1 MTYINKMRFVFITI
15 TLSLYITSS
24 KAELLKPNPSIKPQE
39 VISIQLS
46 ALQKNSIP
54 FNNAGITQTWEFAHP
69 SNRQYTGPI
78 EKFILMMYSPS
89 YIIMLDH
96 KFHNIIQVS
105 LEDDIAFFFIELTD
119 KIGNEF
125 GFQWTLQKV
134 LNEGNYKNCWMTVG
148 VSQPIPLAK
157 ST

>member
-1 MTYINKMRFVFITI
+1 MRFILITI
-15 TLSLYITSS
+15 IFFLYIIPL
-24 KAELLKPNPSIKPQE
+24 KAELLKPNPSIKPEE
-39 VISIQLS
+39 VISIQLL
-46 ALQKNSIP
+46 ALQNNSVP

-69 SNRQYTGPI
+69 SNRQYTGPL

-89 YIIMLDH
+89 YIIMLEHQFH
-96 KFHNIIQVS
+96 KIIPVS
-105 LEDDIAFFFIELTD
+105 QEDDIAFFFIELTD
-119 KIGNEF
+119 KPGNKF

-134 LNEGNYKNCWMTVG
+134 LTEGNYINCWMTVG

>member
-1 MTYINKMRFVFITI
+1 MRLILITI
-15 TLSLYITSS
+15 IFNLYIIPL
-24 KAELLKPNPSIKPQE
+24 KAELLKPNPLIKPKE

-54 FNNAGITQTWEFAHP
+54 FENAGIAQTWEFAHP
-69 SNRQYTGPI
+69 SNRQYTGPL

-96 KFHNIIQVS
+96 NLHKIISVS
-105 LEDDIAFFFIELTD
+105 QEDDIAFFFIELTD
-119 KIGNEF
+119 KSGDKF
-125 GFQWTLQKV
+125 GFQWALQKV
-134 LNEGNYKNCWMTVG
+134 LTEGNYKNCWMTVG
-148 VSQPIPLAK
+148 VSQHIPLAK

>member
-1 MTYINKMRFVFITI
+1 MRSILITI
-15 TLSLYITSS
+15 LFCLFYTTLN
-24 KAELLKPNPSIKPQE
+24 AELLKPQPSIKPEE
-39 VISIQLS
+39 VISIQLL
-46 ALQKNSIP
+46 ALQNNSVP

-96 KFHNIIQVS
+96 QFHNIISVS
-105 LEDDIAFFFIELTD
+105 QEDDTAFFFIELTD
-119 KIGNEF
+119 KPGNKF

-134 LNEGNYKNCWMTVG
+134 LTEGNYLNCWMTVG

>member
-1 MTYINKMRFVFITI
+1 MRFILITI
-15 TLSLYITSS
+15 IVFLYIIPLN
-24 KAELLKPNPSIKPQE
+24 AELLKPNPSIKPEE
-39 VISIQLS
+39 VISIQLL
-46 ALQKNSIP
+46 ALQNNSVP

-69 SNRQYTGPI
+69 SNRQYTGPL

-89 YIIMLDH
+89 YIIMLEHQFH
-96 KFHNIIQVS
+96 KIIPVLQ
-105 LEDDIAFFFIELTD
+105 EDDIAFFFIELTD
-119 KIGNEF
+119 KPGNKF

-134 LNEGNYKNCWMTVG
+134 LTEGNYINCWMTVG

>member
-1 MTYINKMRFVFITI
+1 MRFILITI
-15 TLSLYITSS
+15 IFFLYIIPL
-24 KAELLKPNPSIKPQE
+24 KAELLKPNPSIKPEE
-39 VISIQLS
+39 VISIQLL
-46 ALQKNSIP
+46 ALQNNSVP

-89 YIIMLDH
+89 YIIMLEHQFH
-96 KFHNIIQVS
+96 KIITVS
-105 LEDDIAFFFIELTD
+105 QEDDIAFFFIELTD
-119 KIGNEF
+119 KPGNKF

-134 LNEGNYKNCWMTVG
+134 LTEGNYLNCWMTVG

>member
-1 MTYINKMRFVFITI
+1 MRFILITI
-15 TLSLYITSS
+15 IVFLYIIPLN
-24 KAELLKPNPSIKPQE
+24 AELLKPNPSIKPEE
-39 VISIQLS
+39 VISIQLL
-46 ALQKNSIP
+46 ALQNNSVP

-69 SNRQYTGPI
+69 SNRQYTGPL

-89 YIIMLDH
+89 YIIMLEHQFH
-96 KFHNIIQVS
+96 KIIPVS
-105 LEDDIAFFFIELTD
+105 QEDDIAFFFIELTD
-119 KIGNEF
+119 KPGNKF

-134 LNEGNYKNCWMTVG
+134 LIEGNYKNCWMTVG

>member
-1 MTYINKMRFVFITI
+1 MRFILITI
-15 TLSLYITSS
+15 IFFLYIIPL
-24 KAELLKPNPSIKPQE
+24 KAELLKPNPSIKPEE
-39 VISIQLS
+39 VISIQLL
-46 ALQKNSIP
+46 ALQNNSVP

-69 SNRQYTGPI
+69 SNRQYTGPF

-89 YIIMLDH
+89 YIIMLEHQLH
-96 KFHNIIQVS
+96 KIIPVS
-105 LEDDIAFFFIELTD
+105 QEDDIAFFFIELTD
-119 KIGNEF
+119 KQGNKF

-134 LNEGNYKNCWMTVG
+134 LTEGNYKNCWMTVG

>member
-1 MTYINKMRFVFITI
+1 MRFILITI
-15 TLSLYITSS
+15 IFFLYIIPL
-24 KAELLKPNPSIKPQE
+24 KAELLKPNPSIKPEE
-39 VISIQLS
+39 VISIQLL
-46 ALQKNSIP
+46 ALQNNSVP

-69 SNRQYTGPI
+69 SNRQYTGPL

-96 KFHNIIQVS
+96 QFHKIISVS
-105 LEDDIAFFFIELTD
+105 QEDDIAFFLIELTD
-119 KIGNEF
+119 KPGNKF

-134 LNEGNYKNCWMTVG
+134 LTEGNYLNCWMTVG

>member
-1 MTYINKMRFVFITI
+1 MRFILIIIIFC
-15 TLSLYITSS
+15 LYITPL
-24 KAELLKPNPSIKPQE
+24 KAELLKPNPSLEPE
-39 VISIQLS
+39 DVISIQLS

-54 FNNAGITQTWEFAHP
+54 FKNAGITQTWEFAHP
-69 SNRQYTGPI
+69 SNRHYTGPL

-89 YIIMLDH
+89 YNIMLDH
-96 KFHNIIQVS
+96 QFHKIIPVS
-105 LEDDIAFFFIELTD
+105 KEADIAFFFIELID
-119 KIGNEF
+119 KPGNKF

-134 LNEGNYKNCWMTVG
+134 LTEGDYKNCWMTVG

>member
-1 MTYINKMRFVFITI
+1 MRFILIIIIFF
-15 TLSLYITSS
+15 LYIIPL
-24 KAELLKPNPSIKPQE
+24 KAELLKPNPSIKPEE

-54 FNNAGITQTWEFAHP
+54 FDNAGITQTWEFAHP
-69 SNRQYTGPI
+69 SNRQYTGPL

-89 YIIMLDH
+89 YIVMLDH
-96 KFHNIIQVS
+96 QYHNIILVS
-105 LEDDIAFFFIELTD
+105 QEEDIALFFIELTD
-119 KIGNEF
+119 KIGNKF

-134 LNEGNYKNCWMTVG
+134 LTEGDYINCWMTVG
-148 VSQPIPLAK
+148 VSQPISLAK